1 MATKKTTKRA
11 PRQAVLVEISKSSLD
26 KLLADAVLEVGKNV
40 RVIKALEI
48 NPGAVIAKQYDR

>member
-1 MATKKTTKRA
+1 MPPKKTPKS
-11 PRQAVLVEISKSSLD
+11 PKGAVLVEISKAALD
-26 KLLADAVLEVGKNV
+26 KLLNDATLEVGRNV